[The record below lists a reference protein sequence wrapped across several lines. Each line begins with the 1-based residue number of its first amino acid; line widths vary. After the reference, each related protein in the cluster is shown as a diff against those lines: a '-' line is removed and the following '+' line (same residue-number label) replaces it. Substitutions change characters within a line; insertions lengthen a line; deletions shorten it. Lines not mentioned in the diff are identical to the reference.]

1 VRRIGALLGIAVVA
15 TMVAAC
21 TAPGVGGGTY
31 SRDQARRE
39 QTVRMGHVESVR
51 EVNLE
56 GTRTGLGA
64 GTGAVAGG
72 VAGSTIGHGTGS
84 ALAAIA
90 CAVVG
95 GVAGG
100 IAGYMLFTDRGRGL
114 RRRIEPA
121 LEDFAP
127 EVLQLRGTVNRAM
140 NVASQGWNVLNDALG
155 ERSGSTPFAAH
166 HQSDPF

>member
-1 VRRIGALLGIAVVA
+1 VRRIGALLGIAVAA

-90 CAVVG
+90 GAVVG
-95 GVAGG
+95 GVAGQAAEQG
-100 IAGYMLFTDRGRGL
+100 LTAKRGVEVTVKLDNGNMVAIVQDADETFRPGDRVR
-114 RRRIEPA
+114 
-121 LEDFAP
+121 
-127 EVLQLRGTVNRAM
+127 VL
-140 NVASQGWNVLNDALG
+140 
-155 ERSGSTPFAAH
+155 
-166 HQSDPF
+166 SDGATSRVTR